1 MLDTV
6 VPGIVLAASSS
17 LHESCRRPVESP
29 KLRAGC
35 GTTSKH
41 SSTLRNNGTRGRT
54 TRQTFS
60 RLHDHTVQ
68 RFW

>member
-6 VPGIVLAASSS
+6 VQGIVLAASSS

-41 SSTLRNNGTRGRT
+41 SSTLRSNGTMRYNNKAD
-54 TRQTFS
+54 FS
-60 RLHDHTVQ
+60 KMV
-68 RFW
+68 

>member
-6 VPGIVLAASSS
+6 VPSIVLAASSS

-29 KLRAGC
+29 RLRAGC

-41 SSTLRNNGTRGRT
+41 SSTLRNNGTMRKNNKAD
-54 TRQTFS
+54 FLK
-60 RLHDHTVQ
+60 RLESHCPKV
-68 RFW
+68 

>member
-17 LHESCRRPVESP
+17 LHDSCRRHVEGP
-29 KLRAGC
+29 RQRAGC

-41 SSTLRNNGTRGRT
+41 SSTLRSNGTMRKNNKAD
-54 TRQTFS
+54 FLK
-60 RLHDHTVQ
+60 RLESHCPKV
-68 RFW
+68 

>member
-41 SSTLRNNGTRGRT
+41 SSTLPNNGTMGKNNKAD
-54 TRQTFS
+54 F
-60 RLHDHTVQ
+60 
-68 RFW
+68 FKMA

>member
-1 MLDTV
+1 MLDPV

-29 KLRAGC
+29 RLRAGC

-41 SSTLRNNGTRGRT
+41 SSTLRSNVTMRKNNKADI
-54 TRQTFS
+54 S
-60 RLHDHTVQ
+60 KMV
-68 RFW
+68 